1 MTKNELVQ
9 GTVMFWSTVDVSKD
23 NTAKKWIGNV
33 RGWSNANIW
42 AGGIPFD
49 SIRVDG
55 SGSSNIHG
63 KLHCRLK
70 KNVFSCQTELLHGD
84 NKH

>member
-1 MTKNELVQ
+1 M
-9 GTVMFWSTVDVSKD
+9 D
-23 NTAKKWIGNV
+23 NRAEKWIGNV
-33 RGWSNANIW
+33 RGRSNANIW

-63 KLHCRLK
+63 ELRCRLK
-70 KNVFSCQTELLHGD
+70 KPFSLVGQSRYTVTIST
-84 NKH
+84 K